1 MLKSNTSQLSEDEY
15 IHTSAKRSSASV
27 CGTRELQNFLASLG
41 SALGCFFTTRTCTV
55 LASSLALI
63 NLLPISGG
71 QLSSA
76 GKKKERKKEK
86 KRSLQPTEHYLCSA
100 KWHWQSRRPCVAEH
114 LAAKD
119 PASLSLPP
127 RESWE
132 QSRSRLLAARKTK
145 RF

>member
-1 MLKSNTSQLSEDEY
+1 M
-15 IHTSAKRSSASV
+15 

-63 NLLPISGG
+63 NLLPISGV

-86 KRSLQPTEHYLCSA
+86 RGGSSPQNITC
-100 KWHWQSRRPCVAEH
+100 
-114 LAAKD
+114 AAPNGTD
-119 PASLSLPP
+119 RVGVRA
-127 RESWE
+127 
-132 QSRSRLLAARKTK
+132 
-145 RF
+145 